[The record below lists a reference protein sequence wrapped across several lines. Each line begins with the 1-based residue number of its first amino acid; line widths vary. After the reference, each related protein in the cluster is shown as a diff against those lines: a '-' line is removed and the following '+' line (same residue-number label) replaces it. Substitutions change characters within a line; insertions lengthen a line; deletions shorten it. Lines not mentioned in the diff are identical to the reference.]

1 MIAQMPPVQTDMLTQ
16 QALQPV
22 NGDTEAAMSELM
34 QNLIDSGYSEA
45 EIAEIMEL
53 TQYQLQQDAMTQQIE
68 QAQTQAN
75 TGAPPGMQGP
85 RLYTAASPLAHVA
98 NTIEAYRG
106 RQALPEL
113 QNQQQALMDQRT
125 NTLMML
131 LRGQ

>member
-1 MIAQMPPVQTDMLTQ
+1 MITQMPPMQTDMLTQ

-22 NGDTEAAMSELM
+22 NGDPEAAMSELM
-34 QNLIDSGYSEA
+34 QNLIASGYSED
-45 EIAEIMEL
+45 EIAQIMEL

-75 TGAPPGMQGP
+75 TGAPPGLSGP

-113 QNQQQALMDQRT
+113 RNQQQALMDQRT
-125 NTLMML
+125 NALMML